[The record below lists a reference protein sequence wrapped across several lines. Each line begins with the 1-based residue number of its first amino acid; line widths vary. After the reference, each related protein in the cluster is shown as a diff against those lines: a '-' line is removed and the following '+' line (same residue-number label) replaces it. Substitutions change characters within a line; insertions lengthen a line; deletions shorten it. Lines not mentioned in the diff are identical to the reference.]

1 MTKQKGVQRMLR
13 KLNLWTAAA
22 AAGLLMLGPITNAE
36 AAATEAVEVAFPAF
50 PVTVN
55 ETALDGVHSLYP
67 LLLHKGVT
75 YFPMTWNYT
84 SALGLSVSWNAED
97 GLSLTKTEGICGPVP
112 QTLSAELKNSGRAA
126 DAVPVPF
133 PVTVNGKAVDS
144 PNETY
149 PLLLYRN
156 ITYFPMTW
164 RFTKEEFGWQAAW
177 DPVSGYSIQ
186 SCPVEAAA
194 GKRLQTALNLSNGG
208 QLAADEKW
216 IYKNP
221 VRNSE
226 GPHSL
231 VRTELNGEHPLKLSD
246 DLAMYINASG
256 EWLHYIAYDQSGTI
270 LKIRKD
276 GTNRTILPAT
286 GVGELWAD
294 GEWLYYTKRTQQPE
308 SRENA
313 SSSPPGIYRM
323 KTDGTGGVQLNPSGE
338 VKSLYVY
345 SDRIFYLKGEQGKE
359 GLYSMKLDGS
369 DDRKVQERVTDFI
382 ITEDW
387 IYYVRDGKDLR
398 KISLDG
404 SIDIPLLEQEKPYM
418 GRLSYKDGW
427 IYFAAGATGIH
438 GSLPLERVRLDGTGR
453 ETVFEARPTAIYWA
467 GEAMY
472 FAQWSLGSHVLYEH
486 QLKEPAPKP

>member
-1 MTKQKGVQRMLR
+1 M
-13 KLNLWTAAA
+13 AAA

-36 AAATEAVEVAFPAF
+36 AASTEAVEVTFPAF

-55 ETALDGVHSLYP
+55 ETALDGMHSLYP

-112 QTLSAELKNSGRAA
+112 QTLSAEVKNSGRAA

-144 PNETY
+144 SKETY

-186 SCPVEAAA
+186 SCPGEAAA
-194 GKRLQTALNLSNGG
+194 KERQAAALNLSNGG
-208 QLAADEKW
+208 QLAADDQW
-216 IYKNP
+216 IYKTP
-221 VRNSE
+221 VRDS
-226 GPHSL
+226 GGQHSL
-231 VRTELNGEHPLKLSD
+231 VRTDLAGERELKLSE
-246 DLAMYINASG
+246 DLAMYINAAG
-256 EWLHYIAYDQSGTI
+256 EWLYYIAYDQSGTI
-270 LKIRKD
+270 VKIRKD

-308 SRENA
+308 SRESA
-313 SSSPPGIYRM
+313 SSSPPGIYRV

-345 SDRIFYLKGEQGKE
+345 SDRIFYLKGELGKE

-369 DDRKVQERVTDFI
+369 DERKVQERVTDFI
-382 ITEDW
+382 IAEDW
-387 IYYVRDGKDLR
+387 IYYVRDGKDIR
-398 KISLDG
+398 KMSADG
-404 SIDIPLLEQEKPYM
+404 SVDIPLLEQEKPYM

-427 IYFAAGATGIH
+427 IYFAAGGFGIH
-438 GSLPLERVRLDGTGR
+438 GSIPIERIRLDGTGR
-453 ETVFEARPTAIYWA
+453 EAIVEARPAAIYWA
-467 GEAMY
+467 GQEMY
-472 FAQWSLGSHVLYEH
+472 FVQWDMGSYRLYNYSRD
-486 QLKEPAPKP
+486 